1 MILILLDYIIYGKI
15 LTSLIPFVT
24 CALCNPK
31 DWPDNGA
38 TIPAKG
44 PEVAGTLTVI

>member
-1 MILILLDYIIYGKI
+1 M
-15 LTSLIPFVT
+15 PFVT
-24 CALCNPK
+24 FAFCNPS

-44 PEVAGTLTVI
+44 PEVAGRLSAV